1 MKNLSLPLFLSLI
14 VSSSSLQQ
22 GHAFS
27 IVSTRGL
34 CIDKRNTVTCLQ
46 EAASTQEEPRK
57 EIIKPIILDPFLPAA
72 DPKYLVKGA
81 VGEDDFIVSRKGGP
95 TDEEL
100 SDENLFRII
109 ERKASDLDVNTL
121 VWKCLGYRFDANK
134 NEWTPDEVFPKWK
147 ERFPTPPDFIGM
159 QRIYSKEID
168 GPSLRNNQ
176 SLVRSIPAENKASY
190 LKKYMLP
197 FGFTGY
203 KVGELTP
210 NLTRR
215 AQCINW
221 LLFYREEL
229 YGFTVEELQERRRLK
244 REKEEQERL
253 QRIKEGGDGSE
264 EWKPPVKEVF

>member
-1 MKNLSLPLFLSLI
+1 MKLSISTLLLSSLFLLQDGSAF
-14 VSSSSLQQ
+14 VSAPSR
-22 GHAFS
+22 S
-27 IVSTRGL
+27 IIISTRQTSFL
-34 CIDKRNTVTCLQ
+34 LA
-46 EAASTQEEPRK
+46 EAASPPPPANEKQPAAAQPK
-57 EIIKPIILDPFLPAA
+57 AIILDPYLPAA
-72 DPKYLVKGA
+72 DPKYKVTGT
-81 VGEDDFIVSRKGGP
+81 VGEGDFIVSRSGGP

-100 SDENLFRII
+100 TDENLYRII
-109 ERKASDLDVNTL
+109 ERKASDLEVNTL
-121 VWKCLGYRFDANK
+121 VWKCLGYRFDQ
-134 NEWTPDEVFPKWK
+134 EWKPEEVFPKWK
-147 ERFPTPPDFIGM
+147 ERFPEPPDFIGM

-190 LKKYMLP
+190 LKKHMLP

-203 KVGELTP
+203 KVSELTP

-229 YGFTVEELQERRRLK
+229 YGYTIEELKERRRLK
-244 REKEEQERL
+244 QEQQEKERLER
-253 QRIKEGGDGSE
+253 IEKGEEE

>member
-1 MKNLSLPLFLSLI
+1 MKLAIYALLLSSIILQDGSAFVSSPARSTPALARSPVTFLS
-14 VSSSSLQQ
+14 
-22 GHAFS
+22 AA
-27 IVSTRGL
+27 
-34 CIDKRNTVTCLQ
+34 
-46 EAASTQEEPRK
+46 EASEENKKTAQP
-57 EIIKPIILDPFLPAA
+57 KPIILDPYLPAA
-72 DPKYLVKGA
+72 DRKYPVTGA
-81 VGEDDFIVSRKGGP
+81 IGESDFIVSRTGGP

-100 SDENLFRII
+100 TDENMYRII

-121 VWKCLGYRFDANK
+121 VWKCLGYRFDADNK
-134 NEWTPDEVFPKWK
+134 SWAPAEVFPKWK
-147 ERFPTPPDFIGM
+147 DRFPDPPDFIGM

-190 LKKYMLP
+190 SKKHMLQ

-203 KVGELTP
+203 KVSELTP

-229 YGFTVEELQERRRLK
+229 YGYTIEELRERRRLK
-244 REKEEQERL
+244 QEQQEKER
-253 QRIKEGGDGSE
+253 DGSE